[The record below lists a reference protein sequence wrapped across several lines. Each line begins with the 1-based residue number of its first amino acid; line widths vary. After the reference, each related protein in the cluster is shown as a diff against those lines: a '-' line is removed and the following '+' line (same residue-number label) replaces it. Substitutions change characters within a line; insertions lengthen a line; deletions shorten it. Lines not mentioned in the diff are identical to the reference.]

1 MPNATLLM
9 KDGLKNKDNLQK
21 EDDLI
26 KEDNSNVHMNLEN
39 QYLCS

>member
-1 MPNATLLM
+1 MPPATLLM